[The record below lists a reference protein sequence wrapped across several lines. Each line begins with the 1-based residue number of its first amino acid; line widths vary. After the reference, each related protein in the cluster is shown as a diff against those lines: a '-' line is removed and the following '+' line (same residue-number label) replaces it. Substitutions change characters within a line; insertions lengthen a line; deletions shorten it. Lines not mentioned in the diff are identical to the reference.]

1 MAQAAV
7 PLEAPPDP
15 LLAAYLEA
23 RRRYEPPPP
32 AKAPLTDD
40 LMLTRYLRARQRLGM
55 PLDGPVNE
63 PDIRTCPHCGERSP
77 FQEEAGNWAACTTC
91 GVYA

>member
-1 MAQAAV
+1 
-7 PLEAPPDP
+7 
-15 LLAAYLEA
+15 
-23 RRRYEPPPP
+23 
-32 AKAPLTDD
+32 
-40 LMLTRYLRARQRLGM
+40 MLTRYLRARQRLGM